1 MGLLPEAGAG
11 RSTGFSLL
19 PFPGFLMRTSSFST
33 FFPRLAGGRFMPLL
47 AVALLAFPAVAAQD
61 PVTPP
66 TVADDVTLE
75 RYVIDDY
82 SYGRDGNSVM
92 NVFDDP
98 GNGGPTPAG
107 VPLGSDAASVCLALA
122 GAWYARRALRTG
134 ALAPTRP

>member
-1 MGLLPEAGAG
+1 MGLLPETGAG
-11 RSTGFSLL
+11 RSAGFSLP
-19 PFPGFLMRTSSFST
+19 PFPGFIMRIPSFGTS
-33 FFPRLAGGRFMPLL
+33 FPRLTGGRFLPLL
-47 AVALLAFPAVAAQD
+47 AIALLAFPAVAAQD
-61 PVTPP
+61 PVAPP

-75 RYVIDDY
+75 RYIIDDY

-134 ALAPTRP
+134 TLTPARS